1 MKPEIMY
8 IINRL
13 IAGES
18 DIEKIKR
25 DASKKFSLSGPMKN
39 TEIIRNFP
47 KNKLT
52 REIKALLL
60 RKPMRTLSGVSPI
73 AVMIKPIGSCKGKCI
88 YCPYTGKAP
97 KSYTGEEPAARR
109 ARSCGFDPFL
119 QVKIRLKQY
128 KLNGHPTDKCE
139 VILMGGTFLQTPLK
153 YQKWF
158 VKRLYDGLNGT
169 TSKSLEEAKKRNERA
184 KNRMV
189 GLTIETRPDV
199 FGKKELDQVLE
210 FGGTRIEFGVQ
221 YPEDEMYKKIKRGHT
236 VQDVVEATERAK
248 NAGLKVCYHLMLG
261 LPGSNKKRDIQMIGK
276 IFSKEE
282 FKPDMLKIY
291 PTLVIKGTELWKMKE
306 RGEYKPLDTEETIEI
321 LSELYKI
328 IPPYVRIMRI
338 QRDIP
343 SPLINEGVRKS
354 NLRQILEQRMKNTKT
369 KSNEIRFKEIGLLKG
384 KLGKTK
390 IKRIDYKASGGKE
403 IFIYFENEEG
413 LMVGFIRMR
422 VPKIG
427 KEHRKEIT
435 PESAI
440 IRELHVYGKEEE
452 ISKKGKVQHAGFGN
466 RLLGEAEQIAKKE
479 FGKKKMVVISGVGVR
494 EYYYKFG
501 YKKEGAYVSKKL

>member
-1 MKPEIMY
+1 
-8 IINRL
+8 
-13 IAGES
+13 
-18 DIEKIKR
+18 
-25 DASKKFSLSGPMKN
+25 MKN
-39 TEIIRNFP
+39 TEIIGNFP
-47 KNKLT
+47 NNKLT
-52 REIKALLL
+52 KEIRGLLL

-158 VKRLYDGLNGT
+158 VKRIYDGLNGSS
-169 TSKSLEEAKKRNERA
+169 SKTIEDAKKRNERA

-199 FGKKELDQVLE
+199 FGKKELNRVLE
-210 FGGTRIEFGVQ
+210 FGCTRVEFGVQ
-221 YPEDEMYKKIKRGHT
+221 HPNDEMYRKIKRGHT
-236 VQDVVEATERAK
+236 VQDVIEATERAK

-261 LPGSNKKRDIQMIGK
+261 LPGSNKKKDIRMIGRV
-276 IFSKEE
+276 FEKEE
-282 FKPDMLKIY
+282 FRPDMLKVY
-291 PTLVIKGTELWKMKE
+291 PTLVMEGTELWKMKE
-306 RGEYKPLDTEETIEI
+306 RKEYKPLDTEETIEI
-321 LSELYKI
+321 LSELYKVV
-328 IPPYVRIMRI
+328 PPYVRIMRI

-343 SPLINEGVRKS
+343 SQLINEGVRKS

-369 KSNEIRFKEIGLLKG
+369 KSNEIRFKEIGLLRG

-390 IKRIDYKASGGKE
+390 LKRMDYKASKGKE
-403 IFIYFENEEG
+403 IFLYFENEEG
-413 LMVGFIRMR
+413 MIIGFIRMR
-422 VPKIG
+422 IPKLG

-435 PESAI
+435 LESAI
-440 IRELHVYGKEEE
+440 IRELHVYGKEIE
-452 ISKKGKVQHAGFGN
+452 IEKQNPKFKTSKTQDQVNDASFTDPQKLLFLSDSRPGYMVQHTGFGN
-466 RLLGEAEQIAKKE
+466 RLLKEAERISKKE
-479 FGKKKMVVISGVGVR
+479 FRKKKMVIISGVGVR

-501 YKKEGAYVSKKL
+501 YTRDGAYVSKKM